1 MNVKKFSKKGAKQMS
16 SLEIKSK
23 IIAAGL
29 HCYQVAAEIG
39 ITDSSFSRKL
49 RTGLNDADT
58 DKVLKAI
65 EKLKTT

>member
-1 MNVKKFSKKGAKQMS
+1 MS

>member
-1 MNVKKFSKKGAKQMS
+1 MSGA
-16 SLEIKSK
+16 EIKSR

-29 HCYQVAAEIG
+29 KLWQVAAEIG

-58 DKVLKAI
+58 EKVLKAI
-65 EKLKTT
+65 EKLKTA